1 LGTYEDIVGFEFIGI
16 AFETF
21 WTEPV
26 TIEESIMAALHI
38 FDEDL
43 ATPT

>member
-1 LGTYEDIVGFEFIGI
+1 LETYVNIVQFKFIRL

-26 TIEESIMAALHI
+26 TVDKGTLFRALMKI
-38 FDEDL
+38 
-43 ATPT
+43 

>member
-1 LGTYEDIVGFEFIGI
+1 MGDLRQFKFIRL

-26 TIEESIMAALHI
+26 TVEESIMAALHI

-43 ATPT
+43 PT